1 MCTGLQWPRLL
12 PVVLTEWSCLGGAGW
27 SSSWIQGFFSLV
39 SFRLFPFR
47 HFRKPSWLAERLIGS
62 TCTSIGRALALTHSL
77 TKWRLRRAEWYS
89 RLLSRATLTGCFCV
103 SSAHSSDGDNITLLV
118 DLHVCGQR
126 NNAMFPRRPRERI
139 LSAFLLSLFLY
150 LSVFYFGELLED
162 GCHAVT
168 VLTLTYTHTQET
180 ERPWQVNPDL
190 CIPSTYPSDHT
201 HNVQC
206 WPWVSQMWPLTMC
219 MLSGSSAHEL
229 VTFSWNPCERKLVA
243 KACVNTTLGINSK
256 VQGTS
261 RPEVREKGC
270 KPSPSHT

>member
-1 MCTGLQWPRLL
+1 MG
-12 PVVLTEWSCLGGAGW
+12 
-27 SSSWIQGFFSLV
+27 
-39 SFRLFPFR
+39 
-47 HFRKPSWLAERLIGS
+47 HS
-62 TCTSIGRALALTHSL
+62 TLN
-77 TKWRLRRAEWYS
+77 
-89 RLLSRATLTGCFCV
+89 
-103 SSAHSSDGDNITLLV
+103 SAHSLDVHNITLLV

-206 WPWVSQMWPLTMC
+206 WP
-219 MLSGSSAHEL
+219 
-229 VTFSWNPCERKLVA
+229 
-243 KACVNTTLGINSK
+243 
-256 VQGTS
+256 
-261 RPEVREKGC
+261 
-270 KPSPSHT
+270 